1 MKTSNPLITEYPL
14 MEGAFLYGTSLGN
27 ILIGAPPEILKVL
40 LIQHRPMPET
50 IVIPGT
56 LYKFSSSQACLEFP
70 FYHFLFV
77 QQGLARGKK
86 FKVLAKKHICEK
98 LKDMLR
104 ITLLGPGEEEALG
117 AEKRLN
123 LPEKT
128 DKNRLKQIIRENN
141 HLALKN
147 KENKTLELE
156 DMVEFIPFEVGD
168 KQVVHEAYN
177 GHAEVSIERRGEDE
191 FTVKCDVEFNC
202 NIRITKPQAPVYTI
216 KGIKITNA
224 ERESPK
230 LFSVRSLGASE
241 GFDPTQPANGFLLR
255 YNKKWIL
262 WDCPVY
268 LRQHLNM
275 IGLEFDEIDAIVISH
290 VHEDHLDILES
301 IQEGKKVTVYTT
313 PEIFHCMLLKL
324 VAVLDC
330 TYEQAQTYYDFHPLY
345 TNQEFDLFGAKAE
358 VFYSAHVIPALGLR
372 LTVPAKDKDSKLFIS
387 GDTLSKRMLKQL
399 SDANIFSD
407 ERKKEVENFLPNSSE
422 YNLIFHDSGAGI
434 IHGDHEDLVSNPNT
448 VLYMHTGKEI
458 KDIPEN
464 HKQLKL
470 GQRFLIHH

>member
-1 MKTSNPLITEYPL
+1 METSNPLITEYPL

-50 IVIPGT
+50 VVIPGT
-56 LYKFSSSQACLEFP
+56 LHKYSSSQACLEFP

-86 FKVLAKKHICEK
+86 FKVLAKKQICEK
-98 LKDMLR
+98 LKNMLR
-104 ITLLGPGEEEALG
+104 ITLLGPDEEEALSV
-117 AEKRLN
+117 EKELN

-128 DKNRLKQIIRENN
+128 DKDRLKQIIRETN

-147 KENKTLELE
+147 KENKTLVLE
-156 DMVEFIPFEVGD
+156 DMVQFIPFEIGD
-168 KQVVHEAYN
+168 KQIVHEAYN
-177 GHAEVSIERRGEDE
+177 GHPEVSIERKGEDD
-191 FTVKCDVEFNC
+191 FVVACDVVFNC
-202 NIRITKPQAPVYTI
+202 NIAITKPQTPVYAI

-224 ERESPK
+224 EKESSK

-255 YNKKWIL
+255 YNQKWIL

-275 IGLEFDEIDAIVISH
+275 IGLGFDEIDAIVVSH
-290 VHEDHLDILES
+290 VHEDHLDIFES
-301 IQEGKKVTVYTT
+301 IQEGKKVSIYTT
-313 PEIFHCMLLKL
+313 PEIYHCMLLKL

-330 TYEQAQTYYDFHPLY
+330 TYKEAQTYYDFHPLY

-358 VFYSAHVIPALGLR
+358 VFYSAHVIPALGLK
-372 LTVPAKDKDSKLFIS
+372 LSVPNKEKESKLYIS

-399 SDANIFSD
+399 SDADVFSD
-407 ERKKEVENFLPNSSE
+407 ERKKEVENFLPDSNE
-422 YNLIFHDSGAGI
+422 YDLIFFDSGAGI
-434 IHGDHEDLVSNPNT
+434 IHGDHEDLASNPNT

-464 HKQLKL
+464 HRQLKL